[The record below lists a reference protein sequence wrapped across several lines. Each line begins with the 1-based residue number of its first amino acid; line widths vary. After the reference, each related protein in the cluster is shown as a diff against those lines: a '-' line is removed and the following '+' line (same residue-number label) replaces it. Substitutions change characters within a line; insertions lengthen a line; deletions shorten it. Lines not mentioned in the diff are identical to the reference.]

1 MLNNIIVFNWNVI
14 KVNTK
19 LINKLNRLELQ
30 IEMCMDAID
39 SSWSKTD
46 ETKQS
51 KILDKLMRE
60 KEKIERKIEKKSQD
74 QG

>member
-1 MLNNIIVFNWNVI
+1 
-14 KVNTK
+14 
-19 LINKLNRLELQ
+19 
-30 IEMCMDAID
+30 MDAID

-46 ETKQS
+46 EIKQS

>member
-1 MLNNIIVFNWNVI
+1 
-14 KVNTK
+14 VNTK

-46 ETKQS
+46 EIKQS

>member
-1 MLNNIIVFNWNVI
+1 M
-14 KVNTK
+14 NTK

-51 KILDKLMRE
+51 RILDKLIRE
-60 KEKIERKIEKKSQD
+60 KEKMERKIEKKSQD
-74 QG
+74 EG